1 LEAFSAI
8 GEFRE
13 TTDAGGEVETATQL
27 MDGTAINGIVGLK
40 NYLGNQRKNDFSKQ
54 FCRKLLG
61 FSLGRATQLS
71 DRPLI
76 EEMSE
81 RLEAQN
87 FKVSSIVN
95 DIVMSDQFQKNSR
108 GGFWIGR

>member
-1 LEAFSAI
+1 MDGSAI
-8 GEFRE
+8 
-13 TTDAGGEVETATQL
+13 D
-27 MDGTAINGIVGLK
+27 GIVGLK

-76 EEMSE
+76 DAMSE
-81 RLEAQN
+81 RLEEQN

-95 DIVMSDQFQKNSR
+95 DIVMSDQFQKIR
-108 GGFWIGR
+108 GADFGSVAEEIIGETVGQD